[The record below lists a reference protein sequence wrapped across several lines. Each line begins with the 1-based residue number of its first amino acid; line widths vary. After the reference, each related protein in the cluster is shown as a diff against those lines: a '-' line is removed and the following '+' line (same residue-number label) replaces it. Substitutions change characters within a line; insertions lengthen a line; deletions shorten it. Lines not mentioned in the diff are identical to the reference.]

1 MQIEDQNQ
9 HQSTYLKVRQ
19 QTVVEGQAPSLQ
31 TLLAQAV
38 STNDSEILKFVF
50 SNRDPEVINATLKAT
65 DDERVIAS
73 LVSIISLRLENFP
86 QQTSDLLRWL
96 DALLKK
102 KAAFFKENPDA
113 LAPIKNRTDFF
124 QVKESL
130 YSSLLRLKGKLAFV
144 LETSASQVNG
154 EKFLS
159 SSFGVAKVIVDEREQ
174 VDPEEEEA
182 LLALNQ
188 PSKKQKKQKSKPKTD
203 KNNLEGD
210 SFDDMF
216 DEEAFEEAAL
226 GEEDNHVAYPELD
239 AEEDEMLYEEAG
251 DSEDEDPMQK
261 GLEDE
266 EDDEMEFDEFD
277 GQGFEEEKEEKPQS
291 KSKGKPAISSNG
303 KQRADKSNP
312 KTAQKPK
319 RR

>member
-96 DALLKK
+96 DALL
-102 KAAFFKENPDA
+102 
-113 LAPIKNRTDFF
+113 NRTDFF